1 MLERPA
7 ARQSDLLLLRVPV
20 RCPSWGKCHNLHLN
34 TKPGTK
40 TNLSIIYKYI
50 YIRIYIYIYGPDMA
64 QIWYAYLQI
73 YIYIY
78 LSTAFGAYS
87 YVTHIQWWNWMWSAS
102 TRLFRLL
109 NPPPG
114 PWQLTHAMPKHLAR
128 CAYIYIMAIVIHT
141 YLHECIPTKIAQICM
156 FLPISSFLPYFS
168 RLTSQLVALSVFP
181 WNPRIFRMRKCH
193 RSSWSGSEW

>member
-20 RCPSWGKCHNLHLN
+20 HCPSWGKCHNLYLN
-34 TKPGTK
+34 TKPGTT
-40 TNLSIIYKYI
+40 TNLSIIYN
-50 YIRIYIYIYGPDMA
+50 YIYIYT
-64 QIWYAYLQI
+64 YN
-73 YIYIY
+73 YIYID

-102 TRLFRLL
+102 TRLFR
-109 NPPPG
+109 PG

-128 CAYIYIMAIVIHT
+128 CAHTHVYIYMYIMAIVIHT
-141 YLHECIPTKIAQICM
+141 YLHECIPTKITQICM
-156 FLPISSFLPYFS
+156 FLPISSFLPYIS
-168 RLTSQLVALSVFP
+168 RLTSQLVALSAFP